1 MTKGY
6 PYCTN
11 PRPPCSTPNLP
22 PVAPQPRAVQH
33 PQASHPTRQQHRPP
47 RPQLLA
53 PSGVLP
59 ALQDQQTPSESTQPR
74 VYPTVDGGC
83 PCFMEQAQPIL
94 EEDAAP
100 ATMPHASRPLDAYP
114 PIPAP
119 VGAGGAR
126 PPQEGTSSESWR
138 RAGLDASCL
147 RRTRAAPST
156 PATQSCPGAVSP
168 STGPQ
173 PPGTSSCRQPQRRVS
188 CPASTYPPT
197 NAPRKSRRGTAP
209 AGSAA
214 QEPGPASATRS
225 QAPTR
230 RTASP
235 APAPLEPEPPRGVSA
250 HT

>member
-1 MTKGY
+1 MQYTQ
-6 PYCTN
+6 PS
-11 PRPPCSTPNLP
+11 PSSTPTSCTTP
-22 PVAPQPRAVQH
+22 PTGLTPHRTTAPAPC
-33 PQASHPTRQQHRPP
+33 
-47 RPQLLA
+47 PQLLA
-53 PSGVLP
+53 PSGVLS

-100 ATMPHASRPLDAYP
+100 ATMPHAGRPLDAYP

-119 VGAGGAR
+119 VGAGGAQ
-126 PPQEGTSSESWR
+126 PPQAGTSSESWR

-156 PATQSCPGAVSP
+156 PATQSCPGAVSL

-214 QEPGPASATRS
+214 QEPEPASATRS

-230 RTASP
+230 RTESP